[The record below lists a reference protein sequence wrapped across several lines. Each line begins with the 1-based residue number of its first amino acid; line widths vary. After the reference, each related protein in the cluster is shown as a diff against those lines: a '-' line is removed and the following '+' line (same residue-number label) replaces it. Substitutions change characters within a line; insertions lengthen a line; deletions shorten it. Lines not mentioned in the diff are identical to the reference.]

1 MAKPKNS
8 GLGRGLDSIF
18 LDNEPE
24 MHEGISMLRLSE
36 IEPNPNQPRKEF
48 DASALAELADSIAT
62 HGLIQPIVVRAASSE
77 GFYQIIAGE
86 RRWRASKMAGLSEV
100 PVVIMDADDK
110 KASELSLIENVQRR
124 DLNAVEEASALKVLL
139 EQYEMT
145 QEELAKAIGK
155 SRSALANTVR
165 LLDLPDPVLAMVKE
179 DRISAGHARTLL
191 GLKYVEDILP
201 IAKKIEE
208 KELSVREAEEL
219 VRVCN
224 KNRAKNANEDGEEG
238 KEAHVRVDYTAEL
251 ASRMS
256 RRMGRTVKITGKGK
270 KRRLELSFEDD
281 EDLDI
286 LVKKLCGENIFDE

>member
-1 MAKPKNS
+1 MAKPKNG

-24 MHEGISMLRLSE
+24 MKQSTSVLRISE

-62 HGLIQPIVVRAASSE
+62 HGLIQPIVVRAASSD

-86 RRWRASKMAGLSEV
+86 RRWRASKMAGLNEV

-110 KASELSLIENVQRR
+110 KASELSLIENIQRR
-124 DLNAVEEASALKVLL
+124 DLNAVEEASAIKVLL

-145 QEELAKAIGK
+145 QEELASAIGK

-165 LLDLPDPVLAMVKE
+165 LLDLPDPVIAMLKE
-179 DRISAGHARTLL
+179 DRISAGHARALL
-191 GLKYVEDILP
+191 GLKYVEDVLP
-201 IAKKIEE
+201 TAKKIEE
-208 KELSVREAEEL
+208 KDLNVREAEEL
-219 VRVCN
+219 VRACN
-224 KNRAKNANEDGEEG
+224 KMRAKEAKGEEEEQN
-238 KEAHVRVDYTAEL
+238 KPVCVDYIAEL

-256 RRMGRTVKITGKGK
+256 QRMGRTVKITGKGK